1 MCADPIMEHPSNDI
15 EDRKPIWD
23 AMQMFWMDT
32 DPSLFL
38 DSTAEVCSKSKY
50 SIEELSLIYWNE
62 VRPAV
67 SFNMLL
73 FPAPEW
79 AGFEINW
86 LIERI
91 LKKHKY
97 GRRLP
102 IFRLHPYSNSWWNKL
117 KRKIQENN

>member
-1 MCADPIMEHPSNDI
+1 MQSPELDI

-23 AMQMFWMDT
+23 LMQYFWMDT
-32 DPSLFL
+32 DPNILL
-38 DSTAEVCSKSKY
+38 PKIVEVCVNSKY
-50 SIEELSLIYWNE
+50 SLGDIEAIFWNE
-62 VRPAV
+62 VYPAV

-86 LIERI
+86 LVERI
-91 LKKHKY
+91 LKKNRY

-102 IFRLHPYSNSWWNKL
+102 WRWLSPYSNSWWKKL
-117 KRKIQENN
+117 SAEILDKRKTH